1 MGKVIVSF
9 IVSVVIDKDEERE
22 AGVDL
27 DRKITK
33 TLAEMED
40 IAHRDFDFYESNIE
54 IEGY

>member
-9 IVSVVIDKDEERE
+9 IVSVVIDQDEERE

-33 TLAEMED
+33 ALAEMED
-40 IAHRDFDFYESNIE
+40 IAHRDFDLYETNIE
-54 IEGY
+54 TEDY